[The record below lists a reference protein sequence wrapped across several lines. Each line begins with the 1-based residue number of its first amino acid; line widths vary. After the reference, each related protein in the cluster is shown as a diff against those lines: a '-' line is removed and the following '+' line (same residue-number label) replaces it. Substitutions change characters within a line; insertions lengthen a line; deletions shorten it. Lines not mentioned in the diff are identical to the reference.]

1 MFRQANE
8 NDVDLIL
15 SFINKLAVYEK
26 RPEDVSATPDLI
38 RKWLFE
44 EKLAHVIFL
53 LEDDKEVGFALY
65 YYNFSTFKAK
75 PSLYLEDLYVLDSCR
90 NKGYGKKLI
99 YELAKISL
107 DFGANK
113 MEWSCLAWNQA
124 SIDFYLRLNATIQ
137 SESVRFEL
145 SYDELLKIKSM

>member
-90 NKGYGKKLI
+90 NKGYGKKVFNYI
-99 YELAKISL
+99 I
-107 DFGANK
+107 D
-113 MEWSCLAWNQA
+113 QA